1 MNGDIFKYNINIEF
15 YLLSSMESSRVLFHL
30 KSKSTQL
37 NKSYIL
43 KDPIFNIQRL
53 AQINKPPDNT
63 NVSHHDMLDTN
74 VPTTVTSYPDSS
86 YLGKCKDVISNENKV
101 LNGIL
106 IHSNSPNN
114 IKRDPFTVKL
124 SCGLPM
130 MNIIRNKGMFWI
142 NSKGQKIIAKNIKYK
157 KHINTNMLPNIVIKN
172 NIDNIE
178 FTHKISKNNILLNTT
193 CDQIS
198 ENEDTIDNMSDE
210 TPIDLI
216 KVNMYE
222 RKSIISSIITNNTNK
237 DIEQMDSTIYNILN
251 RITYSGGELIVKK
264 EVIFNLIPR
273 ITLQLKIC

>member
-53 AQINKPPDNT
+53 AQINKPPDNI

>member
-1 MNGDIFKYNINIEF
+1 M
-15 YLLSSMESSRVLFHL
+15 LFHL

-53 AQINKPPDNT
+53 AQINKPPDNI

>member
-1 MNGDIFKYNINIEF
+1 M
-15 YLLSSMESSRVLFHL
+15 LFQL
-30 KSKSTQL
+30 KSEPTQL
-37 NKSYIL
+37 KSYPLPNNKSSIL
-43 KDPIFNIQRL
+43 KDATFNMQGSAKCITHS
-53 AQINKPPDNT
+53 ANT
-63 NVSHHDMLDTN
+63 NVSHHNMLDTN

-86 YLGKCKDVISNENKV
+86 YLCKCKDVISNENKV

-130 MNIIRNKGMFWI
+130 VNIIRNKGMFWI
-142 NSKGQKIIAKNIKYK
+142 NSKGQKIIAKNIRYK

-178 FTHKISKNNILLNTT
+178 FTHKISKNNNILNTT
-193 CDQIS
+193 CNQIS

-216 KVNMYE
+216 KMSMYE
-222 RKSIISSIITNNTNK
+222 RKSMISSIITNNTNK
-237 DIEQMDSTIYNILN
+237 DIDQIDSTIYNILN
-251 RITYSGGELIVKK
+251 RMTYSGGELIVKK

-273 ITLQLKIC
+273 ITL